1 MQPLHL
7 ACWKGHKETAKLI
20 LSHGADANALD
31 KDGWTPLHTA
41 TDAST
46 DCPEVCEIL
55 LKSGAK
61 IDAIATDGKQP
72 LHLACDKGYK
82 ETEKLLLSYGADANA
97 CEILCNYCWI
107 YTIAYSI

>member
-1 MQPLHL
+1 LH
-7 ACWKGHKETAKLI
+7 I
-20 LSHGADANALD
+20 
-31 KDGWTPLHTA
+31 
-41 TDAST
+41 ASNQSASDRFT

-61 IDAIATDGKQP
+61 IDAITTNGAQP
-72 LHLACDKGYK
+72 LHLVCSKGHK

-107 YTIAYSI
+107 YTIAYGI